1 MRYVINFV
9 ISLHLILQILKF
21 FFSKTQKCKMQ
32 NRCRHTLYRLLRCVY
47 GLVLEQVLACCCQA
61 SLVSCVRL
69 LSKKQE
75 ATILL
80 DGIVQENDSRAMVGQ
95 MRCQAAGRA
104 CSEQLLLYCTWCGG
118 RRDRESPRARKKRSS
133 VDSGSL
139 TQISSTRQPGETR
152 RVSER
157 LSQLPLVI
165 GACQVALPRG
175 PRPRRLA

>member
-1 MRYVINFV
+1 MDYLGSLDSFRSLQTRFVISFV
-9 ISLHLILQILKF
+9 ISLYLILQILKILF
-21 FFSKTQKCKMQ
+21 HKRKNAKCKMI
-32 NRCRHTLYRLLRCVY
+32 RHTLYRLLRCVY

-69 LSKKQE
+69 LPKKQE

-139 TQISSTRQPGETR
+139 TQISSTRQPGET
-152 RVSER
+152 SE
-157 LSQLPLVI
+157 
-165 GACQVALPRG
+165 
-175 PRPRRLA
+175 